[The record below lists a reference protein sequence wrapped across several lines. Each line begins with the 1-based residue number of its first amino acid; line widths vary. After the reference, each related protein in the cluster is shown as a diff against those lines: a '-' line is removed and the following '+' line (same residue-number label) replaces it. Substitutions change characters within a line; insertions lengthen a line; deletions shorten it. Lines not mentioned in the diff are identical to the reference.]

1 MYVDANG
8 NQFESYDDAC
18 YYYGADTPAQIE
30 AEQKAIALEEH
41 EEWCIEHGLWMDMKE
56 YVHPVVEI
64 VDEIPF

>member
-41 EEWCIEHGLWMDMKE
+41 EEWCRAR
-56 YVHPVVEI
+56 I
-64 VDEIPF
+64 VDGYERICSSCRRNSR